1 MQPNK
6 IHRIYINEDIQ
17 IDGKIEINIEKT
29 IHLKNVLRIKNN
41 QNIIVFNGDGVEY
54 LAEIT
59 YLEKTI
65 VHIKKENRRKTLD
78 AHNIVLAQSIS
89 SSKHMDFSI
98 HQTFFQWLFS
108 FHLEFVK
115 FNF

>member
-1 MQPNK
+1 MQQNK
-6 IHRIYINEDIQ
+6 LHRIYINKDIQ
-17 IDGKIEINIEKT
+17 IYEKIEINIEKT

-65 VHIKKENRRKTLD
+65 V
-78 AHNIVLAQSIS
+78 
-89 SSKHMDFSI
+89 
-98 HQTFFQWLFS
+98 
-108 FHLEFVK
+108 LE
-115 FNF
+115 